1 MWAKNKEVNMGL
13 QINTNVTSLSAQRT
27 LSENSKQQAGSL
39 TKLSSGSRIV
49 RSADDAAGLAISE
62 KLKSQI
68 RGINQ
73 ANRNTNDAIALVQV
87 AEGGLS
93 EISNILVR
101 MRELSVQTAS
111 DTVGDV
117 EREFTDLEY
126 QNLKQEV
133 ERISR
138 VTDFNGKRLLSGEDQ
153 TYDFQVGINNNPYE
167 DRISFKTNMLNT
179 TLGNLGIDQLTVS
192 TKENAQGS
200 FDVLDRAIEKVS
212 GQRAEL
218 GARQNRMISTARNLQ
233 VASENLNSANSQIR
247 DVDYA
252 SETANNVKYSILNSA
267 GVSVL
272 SQANSRSQNALKLIG

>member
-1 MWAKNKEVNMGL
+1 MSL

-27 LSENSKQQAGSL
+27 LGENNKQQASSL

-49 RSADDAAGLAISE
+49 QSADDSAGLAISE

-68 RGINQ
+68 RGLNQ

-87 AEGGLS
+87 AEGGLA
-93 EISNILVR
+93 EVSNILVR

-111 DTVGDV
+111 DTIGDT

-138 VTDFNGKRLLSGEDQ
+138 VTDFNGKKLLSGTDQ

-167 DRISFKTNMLNT
+167 DRISFNTDMLNT
-179 TLGNLGIDQLTVS
+179 TVANLGIEELNVA
-192 TKENAQGS
+192 TKENAQGA
-200 FDVLDRAIEKVS
+200 FDILDRAIEKVS

-233 VASENLNSANSQIR
+233 VAAENLNSANSQIR

-267 GVSVL
+267 GVAVL
-272 SQANSRSQNALKLIG
+272 SQANSQSKNALKLIG

>member
-1 MWAKNKEVNMGL
+1 MWAKNKEVSMGL

-27 LSENSKQQAGSL
+27 LSENSKQQASSL

-87 AEGGLS
+87 AEGGLG

-138 VTDFNGKRLLSGEDQ
+138 VTDFNGKKLLSGEGK

-167 DRISFKTNMLNT
+167 DRISFQTNMLNT
-179 TLGNLGIDQLTVS
+179 TLGSLGINSLNVS
-192 TKENAQGS
+192 TKESAQGS
-200 FDVLDRAIEKVS
+200 FDVLDQAIEKVS

-233 VASENLNSANSQIR
+233 VAAENLNSANSQIR